1 MSFPQDTKTTEW
13 TGYYAVR
20 VEIDVNEYALDG
32 QITKGKNSPP
42 RLFASREEA
51 EEHAKK
57 WNTGE
62 VIRYTGT
69 VQTTLVTM

>member
-1 MSFPQDTKTTEW
+1 MSFPLDIKTTDW

-20 VEIDVNEYALDG
+20 VQIDVGEYALDG
-32 QITKGKNSPP
+32 QITQGSKGNP

-51 EEHAKK
+51 EEHAKR

-62 VIRYTGT
+62 VIKYTGAI
-69 VQTTLVTM
+69 